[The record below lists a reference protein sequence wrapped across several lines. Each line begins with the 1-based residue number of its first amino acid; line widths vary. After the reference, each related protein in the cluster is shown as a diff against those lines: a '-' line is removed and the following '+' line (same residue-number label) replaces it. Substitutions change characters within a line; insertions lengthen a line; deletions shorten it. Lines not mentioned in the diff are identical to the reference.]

1 MSMIQIGL
9 IGIVGALL
17 ALQLK
22 GQKAEFGVYL
32 CIAVSLI
39 ILFSIIGHLEVIMET
54 LKTIEQYIQFENTYM
69 GTLLKL
75 LGITYVA
82 EFASSICKDAGQQTI
97 ASQIEMFSKITI
109 LVLSLPIM
117 LALLKTIQEFLN

>member
-1 MSMIQIGL
+1 MSIVQIGI

-22 GQKAEFGVYL
+22 QYKAEYAIYL

-39 ILFSIIGHLEVIMET
+39 VLYSILDHLEVIMET
-54 LKTIEQYIQFENTYM
+54 IKTIGQYIDFDNTYM
-69 GTLLKL
+69 GTLLKM

-82 EFASSICKDAGQQTI
+82 EFASSICKDAGQQAI
-97 ASQIEMFSKITI
+97 ASQIEMFSKIAI
-109 LVLSLPIM
+109 LVLCLPIM
-117 LALLKTIQEFLN
+117 LALLKTIQTFLN

>member
-1 MSMIQIGL
+1 MSIVQIGV
-9 IGIVGALL
+9 IGIIGALL

-22 GQKAEFGVYL
+22 QYKAEFGIYL
-32 CIAVSLI
+32 CIAVSLV
-39 ILFSIIGHLEVIMET
+39 LFFGLLEHLEVIVET
-54 LKTIEQYIQFENTYM
+54 LESIGQYIDFDNTYM
-69 GTLLKL
+69 GTLLKI

-97 ASQIEMFSKITI
+97 ASQIEMFSKIAI

-117 LALLKTIQEFLN
+117 LALLKTIQTFLN

>member
-1 MSMIQIGL
+1 MSIVQISL
-9 IGIVGALL
+9 IGILGALL

-22 GQKAEFGVYL
+22 QSKAEYAIYL

-39 ILFSIIGHLEVIMET
+39 IIFSIMSHLETIIDT
-54 LKTIEQYIQFENTYM
+54 LKTISEYINLDATYM
-69 GTLLKL
+69 GTLLKM

-82 EFASSICKDAGQQTI
+82 EFASAICKDAGQQTI
-97 ASQIEMFSKITI
+97 AAQIEIFSKITI

-117 LALLKTIQEFLN
+117 LALLKTIQNFLN